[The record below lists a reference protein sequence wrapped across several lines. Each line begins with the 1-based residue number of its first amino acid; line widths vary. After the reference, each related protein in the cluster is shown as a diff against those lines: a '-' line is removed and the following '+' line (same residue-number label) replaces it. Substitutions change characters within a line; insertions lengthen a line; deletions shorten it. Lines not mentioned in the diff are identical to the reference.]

1 MFVLQ
6 RAKRLGLVSLV
17 AFTAAAVSVI
27 DRAGLEIASAQ
38 PVVTLYAS
46 PGGRSTDC
54 ASVADACD
62 LTQALAEATAPG
74 NKDKAVVVVAGP
86 APTMSRA

>member
-17 AFTAAAVSVI
+17 ACTAAAVSVI
-27 DRAGLEIASAQ
+27 DRAGLETASAQ

-46 PGGRSTDC
+46 PGRQKHRLRISGRRLWPHSGTGGGD
-54 ASVADACD
+54 SSG
-62 LTQALAEATAPG
+62 QQG
-74 NKDKAVVVVAGP
+74 
-86 APTMSRA
+86 